1 MPYINIKL
9 TSPMPSQ
16 KKLDLVAQQ
25 ITQIMVNELGKT
37 AQRVIINYEAAD
49 PDAFYFGGESV
60 TQIKAKKS
68 PKVAKT
74 TKLSKTTK
82 STKSAKDPKTTAKV
96 AKATKTVA
104 KKSAKSTNPKSKKS
118 KAKK

>member
-37 AQRVIINYEAAD
+37 AQRVIINYEAAN
-49 PDAFYFGGESV
+49 PDTFYFGAQSV
-60 TQIKAKKS
+60 TQIKAKKA
-68 PKVAKT
+68 PKPAKT
-74 TKLSKTTK
+74 AKA
-82 STKSAKDPKTTAKV
+82 TKSAKAPKTTAKV
-96 AKATKTVA
+96 AKSPKTVA
-104 KKSAKSTNPKSKKS
+104 KKSTKSANPKPKKSTKGKK
-118 KAKK
+118 